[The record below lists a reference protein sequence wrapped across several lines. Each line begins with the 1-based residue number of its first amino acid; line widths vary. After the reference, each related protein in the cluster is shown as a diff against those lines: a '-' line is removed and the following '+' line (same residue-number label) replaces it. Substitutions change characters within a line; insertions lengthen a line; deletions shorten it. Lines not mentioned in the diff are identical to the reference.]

1 MHAAPRHDAGPTRTD
16 RALRLIRRSARR
28 TISTLVC
35 VTVAAG
41 TLAAGTV
48 AGPSTPAH
56 AATEGVSLT
65 VTPAAEGILA
75 PGEDLAVTVS
85 VVNATDAAV
94 PAGRIDLDLNRTVLD
109 TRPELDA
116 WLDTASTDANARTGP
131 RIGRADTPEVP
142 AGGTVDIALT
152 VPSATVALQ
161 GSRGGFGPRGL
172 TAELEAGGTDVAT
185 GRGAVVWSPGADP
198 APAPVAA
205 VMPLTVP
212 PSASDFIDADAL
224 ATYTS
229 PSGTLTRQLDA
240 VVDRPVAVGIDPRI
254 VASIRILGVD
264 APASAVEWL
273 QRLRE
278 MPNPTF
284 ALAWADAD
292 VAVQAQAGAASLL
305 APTDISYAVQASRF
319 AAPGTTPSP
328 TPTPTPTETPTSTA
342 SPAASGTRGGSAGSG
357 SGAAAA
363 SVDPPVTPEPTSP
376 EPEPS
381 ATPAAPSP
389 VPTLADLTAW
399 DHTMTGFSW
408 PAAGT
413 VTADDLGV
421 LAASGTTTAILASG
435 DVTTPG
441 TTRVGATGTVGD
453 TRVLVTD
460 ARVSA
465 LVDRAL
471 SAETDEAFGVVLAQL
486 SATLAADARE
496 GDGHVVVAGL
506 ERGWAASTGR
516 LGQLLDAIQALPFSD
531 TAPVDAA
538 LASTSVPLQVVDH
551 PEDAARVARVAG
563 AMSLEAQVDA
573 FAKAVERPEL
583 ITGQQRLLLLASL
596 SNRWRED
603 PDGFVTIQDGY
614 VAQADDLLSSVAI
627 TTRQNTVISDTT
639 SLLINVSNE
648 LDQPITVRMSIIAG
662 SGRIRVDDSAVVTVP
677 AHGSASARPPITA
690 ISNGDVVVT
699 ARLTTEDGA
708 VQIGDSA
715 PVELLIRAGFE
726 AVVTTLFVVAVALL
740 FGFGLFRS
748 IRKRRRARAR
758 QLAGLPEEIDD

>member
-56 AATEGVSLT
+56 AATDGVTLT
-65 VTPAAEGILA
+65 VTPAAEGILT

-109 TRPELDA
+109 TRAKIDG
-116 WLDTASTDANARTGP
+116 WLDTAATDANTRTGP
-131 RIGRADTPEVP
+131 RIGRTDTPEVP
-142 AGGTVDIALT
+142 AGGTVDVAIT
-152 VPSATVALQ
+152 IPSATVALQ

-172 TAELEAGGTDVAT
+172 TAELEAGGSDVAT

-198 APAPVAA
+198 APTPVTA

-212 PSASDFIDADAL
+212 PSASGFVDAEAL
-224 ATYTS
+224 ATYTA
-229 PSGTLTRQLDA
+229 PQGTLTRQLDA
-240 VVDRPVAVGIDPRI
+240 VSGRPVAVGIDPRI
-254 VASIRILGVD
+254 IASIRILGAD

-278 MPNPTF
+278 MPNETF

-292 VAVQAQAGAASLL
+292 VAVQGQAGAATLL
-305 APTDISYAVQASRF
+305 APTDATYAVRASRF
-319 AAPGTTPSP
+319 AAPGSTPAPSS
-328 TPTPTPTETPTSTA
+328 TPTQTPTATE
-342 SPAASGTRGGSAGSG
+342 SPAASGTGSG
-357 SGAAAA
+357 SSVAGAA
-363 SVDPPVTPEPTSP
+363 T
-376 EPEPS
+376 
-381 ATPAAPSP
+381 ATPSETPTAPSSPGPSPTPTAPPLAP
-389 VPTLADLTAW
+389 VPSLADLTAW
-399 DHTMTGFSW
+399 DYTLSGVSW
-408 PAAGT
+408 PSAGT
-413 VTADDLGV
+413 VTSGDLGV
-421 LAASGTTTAILASG
+421 MAASGTTTAILASG
-435 DVTTPG
+435 DVQSTG
-441 TTRVGATGTVGD
+441 SAAVAATGTIGG
-453 TRVLVTD
+453 TTVLVTD

-471 SAETDEAFGVVLAQL
+471 SAETDEAFGIALAQL
-486 SATLAADARE
+486 SATLAADARAA
-496 GDGHVVVAGL
+496 DGHVVVAGL
-506 ERGWAASTGR
+506 ERGWAASGGR
-516 LGQLLDAIQALPFSD
+516 LGQVLDAIQALPFSD
-531 TAPVDAA
+531 TAALGAA
-538 LASTSVPLQVVDH
+538 FATAPVPLQVVDH
-551 PEDAARVARVAG
+551 PEDPARVQRVAD

-583 ITGQQRLLLLASL
+583 ITGQQRMLLLATL
-596 SNRWRED
+596 ANRWRDE
-603 PDGFVTIQDGY
+603 PDGLVTVQDGY
-614 VAQADDLLSSVAI
+614 AAQADALLGSVAI

-648 LDQPITVRMSIIAG
+648 LDQPVTVRLSIIAG
-662 SGRIRVDDSAVVTVP
+662 SGRIRVDDSALVTVP
-677 AHGSASARPPITA
+677 AHGSASARPPITS
-690 ISNGDVVVT
+690 ISNGDIVVT
-699 ARLTTEDGA
+699 ARLTTEDGS
-708 VQIGDSA
+708 VQVGDSA
-715 PVELLIRAGFE
+715 PVELFIRAGFE
-726 AVVTTLFVVAVALL
+726 AVVTTLFVTAVALL

>member
-16 RALRLIRRSARR
+16 RALRSIRLSARR

-48 AGPSTPAH
+48 AGPSTPAY
-56 AATEGVSLT
+56 AATDGVTVT
-65 VTPAAEGILA
+65 VTPAAEGILT
-75 PGEDLAVTVS
+75 PGQDLAVTVS

-109 TRPELDA
+109 TRAKVDG
-116 WLDTASTDANARTGP
+116 WLDTASTDQNTRTGP
-131 RIGRADTPEVP
+131 RIGRTDTPEVP
-142 AGGTVDIALT
+142 AGGTVDVGIT

-172 TAELEAGGTDVAT
+172 TAELEAGGADVAT
-185 GRGAVVWSPGADP
+185 GRGAVVWTPGADP
-198 APAPVAA
+198 APTPVAA

-212 PSASDFIDADAL
+212 PSASDFIDAEAL

-229 PSGTLTRQLDA
+229 AGGTLTRQLDA
-240 VVDRPVAVGIDPRI
+240 VSGRPVAVGIDPRI
-254 VASIRILGVD
+254 IASIRILGAD

-273 QRLRE
+273 QRLRA
-278 MPNPTF
+278 MPNETF

-292 VAVQAQAGAASLL
+292 VAVQAQAGAATLL
-305 APTDISYAVQASRF
+305 APTDTTYAVRASRF
-319 AAPGTTPSP
+319 AAPGSTPAPSSTPSG
-328 TPTPTPTETPTSTA
+328 TPTATE
-342 SPAASGTRGGSAGSG
+342 SPAASGTRGGSAVA
-357 SGAAAA
+357 GAATAA
-363 SVDPPVTPEPTSP
+363 PAETPAPSSSP
-376 EPEPS
+376 EPSP
-381 ATPAAPSP
+381 TPTAPALTP
-389 VPTLADLTAW
+389 VPSLADLTAW
-399 DHTMTGFSW
+399 DYTISGVSW

-413 VTADDLGV
+413 VTSGDLGV

-435 DVTTPG
+435 DVQSTG
-441 TTRVGATGTVGD
+441 TASGAATGRIGD
-453 TRVLVTD
+453 TTVLVTD

-471 SAETDEAFGVVLAQL
+471 SAETDEAFGITLAEL
-486 SATLAADARE
+486 SATLAADARAA
-496 GDGHVVVAGL
+496 DGHVVVAGL
-506 ERGWAASTGR
+506 ERGWAASGGR
-516 LGQLLDAIQALPFSD
+516 LAQLLDAIQGLPFSD
-531 TAPVDAA
+531 TAQLGAA
-538 LASTSVPLQVVDH
+538 FATAPVPLQVVDH
-551 PEDAARVARVAG
+551 PEDATRVQRVAD

-583 ITGQQRLLLLASL
+583 ITGQQRMLLLATL
-596 SNRWRED
+596 ANRWRD
-603 PDGFVTIQDGY
+603 DADGLVTVQDGY
-614 VAQADDLLSSVAI
+614 TAQADALLDSVAI

-639 SLLINVSNE
+639 SLLINVSNA
-648 LDQPITVRMSIIAG
+648 LDQPVTVRLSIIAG
-662 SGRIRVDDSAVVTVP
+662 SGRIRVDDSALVTVP
-677 AHGSASARPPITA
+677 AHGSASARPPITS

-699 ARLTTEDGA
+699 ARLTTEDGS
-708 VQIGDSA
+708 VQIGESA
-715 PVELLIRAGFE
+715 PVELFIRAGFE
-726 AVVTTLFVVAVALL
+726 AVVTTLFVAAVALL

>member
-35 VTVAAG
+35 VAVAAG

-56 AATEGVSLT
+56 AATDGVTLT
-65 VTPAAEGILA
+65 VTPAAEGILT
-75 PGEDLAVTVS
+75 PGQDLAVTVS
-85 VVNATDAAV
+85 VVNATEAAV

-109 TRPELDA
+109 TRTKIDG
-116 WLDTASTDANARTGP
+116 WLDTASTDQNTRTGP

-142 AGGTVDIALT
+142 AGGTVDVAIT

-172 TAELEAGGTDVAT
+172 TAELDAAGADVAT

-198 APAPVAA
+198 APTPVAA

-212 PSASDFIDADAL
+212 PSASDFVDAEAL
-224 ATYTS
+224 ATYTAAG
-229 PSGTLTRQLDA
+229 GTLTRQLDA
-240 VVDRPVAVGIDPRI
+240 VYGRPVAVGIDPRI
-254 VASIRILGVD
+254 IASIRILGAD

-278 MPNPTF
+278 IPNETF

-292 VAVQAQAGAASLL
+292 VAVQAQAGAATLL
-305 APTDISYAVQASRF
+305 APTDASYAVRASRF
-319 AAPGTTPSP
+319 AAPRSTPAPSPSPEPSP
-328 TPTPTPTETPTSTA
+328 TPSA
-342 SPAASGTRGGSAGSG
+342 PALA
-357 SGAAAA
+357 
-363 SVDPPVTPEPTSP
+363 P
-376 EPEPS
+376 
-381 ATPAAPSP
+381 APS
-389 VPTLADLTAW
+389 LADLTAW
-399 DHTMTGFSW
+399 DYTISGVSW

-413 VTADDLGV
+413 VTSGDLGV
-421 LAASGTTTAILASG
+421 LAASGTTTAILGSG
-435 DVTTPG
+435 DVQSTG
-441 TTRVGATGTVGD
+441 SASVAATGTIGD
-453 TRVLVTD
+453 TTVLVTD

-471 SAETDEAFGVVLAQL
+471 SAETDEAFGIALAQL
-486 SATLAADARE
+486 SATLAADARAA
-496 GDGHVVVAGL
+496 DGHVVVAGL
-506 ERGWAASTGR
+506 ERGWAASGGR
-516 LGQLLDAIQALPFSD
+516 LGQLLDAIQGLTFSD
-531 TAPVDAA
+531 TAQLGAA
-538 LASTSVPLQVVDH
+538 FATSPVPLQVVDH
-551 PEDAARVARVAG
+551 PEDATRVQRVAD

-583 ITGQQRLLLLASL
+583 ITGQQRMLLLATL
-596 SNRWRED
+596 SNRWRDD
-603 PDGFVTIQDGY
+603 PEGLVTVQDGY
-614 VAQADDLLSSVAI
+614 TAQADAILGSVAI

-639 SLLINVSNE
+639 SLLINVSNA
-648 LDQPITVRMSIIAG
+648 LDQPVTVRLSIIAG
-662 SGRIRVDDSAVVTVP
+662 SGRIRVDDSALVTVP
-677 AHGSASARPPITA
+677 AHGSASARPPITS

-699 ARLTTEDGA
+699 ARLTTEDGS
-708 VQIGDSA
+708 VQIGESA
-715 PVELLIRAGFE
+715 PVELFIRAGFE
-726 AVVTTLFVVAVALL
+726 AVVTTLFVAAVALL

>member
-35 VTVAAG
+35 VTIAAG

-48 AGPSTPAH
+48 AGPATPAH
-56 AATEGVSLT
+56 AATDGVTLT
-65 VTPAAEGILA
+65 VTPAAEGILT
-75 PGEDLAVTVS
+75 PGEDLAVSVS

-94 PAGRIDLDLNRTVLD
+94 PAGRVDLDLNRTVLD
-109 TRPELDA
+109 TRAKIDG
-116 WLDTASTDANARTGP
+116 WLDTAATDANTRTGP

-142 AGGTVDIALT
+142 AGGTVDVAIT

-185 GRGAVVWSPGADP
+185 GRGALVWSPGADP
-198 APAPVAA
+198 APTPVTA

-212 PSASDFIDADAL
+212 PSASDFVDAEAL
-224 ATYTS
+224 ATYTAAG
-229 PSGTLTRQLDA
+229 GTLTRQLDA
-240 VVDRPVAVGIDPRI
+240 VSGRPVAVGIDPRI
-254 VASIRILGVD
+254 IASIRILGAD
-264 APASAVEWL
+264 APASAVAWL

-278 MPNPTF
+278 MPNETF

-292 VAVQAQAGAASLL
+292 VAVQAQAGAATLL
-305 APTDISYAVQASRF
+305 APTDATYAVRASRF
-319 AAPGTTPSP
+319 AAPGSTPAPSATPSESPTATEPPAAGGTGDGSSVAGAPTAAPTTTSSPTSDPEPSP
-328 TPTPTPTETPTSTA
+328 TPTGTA
-342 SPAASGTRGGSAGSG
+342 LA
-357 SGAAAA
+357 
-363 SVDPPVTPEPTSP
+363 
-376 EPEPS
+376 
-381 ATPAAPSP
+381 P
-389 VPTLADLTAW
+389 VPSLADLTAW
-399 DHTMTGFSW
+399 DYTISGVSW

-413 VTADDLGV
+413 VTSGDMGV

-435 DVTTPG
+435 DVQSTG
-441 TTRVGATGTVGD
+441 TASVSSTGTVGD
-453 TRVLVTD
+453 TTVLVTD

-465 LVDRAL
+465 LVNRAL
-471 SAETDEAFGVVLAQL
+471 SAETDDAFGIALAQL
-486 SATLAADARE
+486 SATLSADARAA
-496 GDGHVVVAGL
+496 DGHVVVAAL
-506 ERGWAASTGR
+506 ERGWAASGGR

-531 TAPVDAA
+531 TASLGAA
-538 LASTSVPLQVVDH
+538 FATTPVPLQVVDH
-551 PEDAARVARVAG
+551 PEDPTRVQRVAD
-563 AMSLEAQVDA
+563 AMSREAQVAA

-583 ITGQQRLLLLASL
+583 ITGQQRMLLLATL
-596 SNRWRED
+596 ANRWRD
-603 PDGFVTIQDGY
+603 DADGLVTVQDGY
-614 VAQADDLLSSVAI
+614 TAQADALLGSVAI

-648 LDQPITVRMSIIAG
+648 LDQPVTVRLSIIAG
-662 SGRIRVDDSAVVTVP
+662 SGRIRVDDSALVTVP
-677 AHGSASARPPITA
+677 AHGSASARPPITS

-699 ARLTTEDGA
+699 ARLTTEDGS

-715 PVELLIRAGFE
+715 PVELFIRAGFE
-726 AVVTTLFVVAVALL
+726 AVVTTLFVTAVALL